1 MIVQKSSQN
10 VNSNAGVFL
19 AKQLLDRMGGFSRFD
34 GWQKAARSVP
44 CQRYSNSSLVK
55 AQVALMALGK
65 TTFSDIAAHQ
75 RDDLFADAICGDVP
89 SEPTF
94 RQRLGVIAAIPG
106 VRDVVDDLNLD
117 LLRRA
122 KDFGTVRTPG
132 GTYMP
137 LDMDVSV
144 LVNDDCRKER
154 VGFTYHKVNGY
165 APIFAT
171 LGTNGFQLANEL
183 RPGGQHS
190 QKDFIPFFQR
200 AVGMAS
206 LLTPERLLVRLD
218 SGHDSDDTVRA
229 GFELDDFLSAMSPSC
244 PGTPDG
250 LAFIVKRN
258 PRGESAG
265 RWLEQAKG
273 NSDGPS
279 EAYRN
284 DKRGADVSVW
294 RGVVSHVKTKSTQDR
309 PLFCVYE
316 VVETKADDM
325 LLPDVEVSLW
335 WTNLPDDADTVVRLY
350 HEHGTHEQ
358 FHSELK
364 TDLDVERLPSG
375 SFAVNELVL
384 ALSTLSFNILRII
397 GQTALEVRGETG
409 GVSRL
414 RLRTVLLNYIYVGA
428 ICGSHGGRRYLR
440 LGRNCH
446 VADVFMAIGARL
458 AA

>member
-19 AKQLLDRMGGFSRFD
+19 ARQLLDRMGGFSRFD

-44 CQRYSNSSLVK
+44 CQRYSNGSPVK
-55 AQVALMALGK
+55 AQVALMSPGK
-65 TTFSDIAAHQ
+65 TSFSDIAAHQ
-75 RDDLFADAICGDVP
+75 RDDLFADAICGEVP

-106 VRDVVDDLNLD
+106 VRDVVDDLDLD

-122 KDFGTVRTPG
+122 KDLGTVRTPG

-144 LVNDDCRKER
+144 LVNDACRKER
-154 VGFTYHKVNGY
+154 VGFTYRKVNGY

-190 QKDFIPFFQR
+190 QKDFIPFFRR

-206 LLTPERLLVRLD
+206 PPTPERPLVRLD
-218 SGHDSDDTVRA
+218 SGHGSDDTVRA
-229 GFELDDFLSAMSPSC
+229 GLELDDFLSAMSPSC

-250 LAFIVKRN
+250 PAFIVKRN

-265 RWLEQAKG
+265 RRPEQAKG

-279 EAYRN
+279 EACRN
-284 DKRGADVSVW
+284 ERKGADVSVW

-335 WTNLPDDADTVVRLY
+335 WTNLPDDADTVVRLC
-350 HEHGTHEQ
+350 HGHATHGQ
-358 FHSELK
+358 FHGELK
-364 TDLDVERLPSG
+364 TDLDVERLPG
-375 SFAVNELVL
+375 GPFAVNELVP
-384 ALSTLSFNILRII
+384 ALSTLSFNVLRII

-414 RLRTVLLNYIYVGA
+414 RLRTVLPNYIYVGA

-440 LGRNCH
+440 PGRDCH
-446 VADVFMAIGARL
+446 VADAFMAIGARL

>member
-1 MIVQKSSQN
+1 MIVQKSTQD
-10 VNSNAGVFL
+10 VNSNAGIFL

-44 CQRYSNSSLVK
+44 CQRYSNSQIVK
-55 AQVALMALGK
+55 AQVALMSLGK
-65 TTFSDIAAHQ
+65 TSFSDIAAHQ
-75 RDDLFADAICGDVP
+75 RDDLFADAIRGEVP

-94 RQRLGVIAAIPG
+94 RQRLGVVAAIPD
-106 VRDVVDDLNLD
+106 VRDVVDDLSIS
-117 LLRRA
+117 LLRRV
-122 KDFGTVRTPG
+122 KDFGTVRTSG
-132 GTYMP
+132 GTYVP

-144 LVNDDCRKER
+144 LVNDKCRKER
-154 VGFTYHKVNGY
+154 VGFTYHGADGY

-183 RPGGQHS
+183 RPGEQHS
-190 QKDFIPFFQR
+190 QKGFVPFFQR
-200 AVGMAS
+200 SVGMAS
-206 LLTPERLLVRLD
+206 LLTPHRLLVRLD
-218 SGHDSDDTVRA
+218 SGHDSDDTVRT
-229 GFELDDFLSAMSPSC
+229 GFELDDFLAAMSPSC
-244 PGTPDG
+244 PGAPDG

-258 PRGESAG
+258 PRGEGAG

-273 NSDGPS
+273 NSDRP
-279 EAYRN
+279 AKACRN
-284 DKRGADVSVW
+284 AAKGADVSVW
-294 RGVVSHVKTKSTQDR
+294 RGVVSHVKTKNTQDR

-316 VVETKADDM
+316 VVETKADDT

-335 WTNLPDDADTVVRLY
+335 WTNLPDDADTVIRLY
-350 HEHGTHEQ
+350 HEHATHEQ

-384 ALSTLSFNILRII
+384 ALATLSFNILRII
-397 GQTALEVRGETG
+397 GETALEVKGGSG

-428 ICGSHGGRRYLR
+428 ICGSHGGWRCLR

-446 VADVFMAIGARL
+446 VADVFMKIAARL

>member
-1 MIVQKSSQN
+1 MILQKSTQN

-75 RDDLFADAICGDVP
+75 RDDLFADAICGEVP

-106 VRDVVDDLNLD
+106 VRDVVDDLNLE

-154 VGFTYHKVNGY
+154 VGFTYHRVNGY

-218 SGHDSDDTVRA
+218 SGHDSDDTVRT

-284 DKRGADVSVW
+284 DKKAGLGTVPPRAA
-294 RGVVSHVKTKSTQDR
+294 
-309 PLFCVYE
+309 
-316 VVETKADDM
+316 VE
-325 LLPDVEVSLW
+325 
-335 WTNLPDDADTVVRLY
+335 Y
-350 HEHGTHEQ
+350 
-358 FHSELK
+358 
-364 TDLDVERLPSG
+364 
-375 SFAVNELVL
+375 
-384 ALSTLSFNILRII
+384 
-397 GQTALEVRGETG
+397 
-409 GVSRL
+409 SRL
-414 RLRTVLLNYIYVGA
+414 RFLRKAPVLSREARAYYATPSGANRHLCRGRGFFYATVLVWCLF
-428 ICGSHGGRRYLR
+428 RFW
-440 LGRNCH
+440 LGRVLQILVEYRVTVNL
-446 VADVFMAIGARL
+446 GT
-458 AA
+458 

>member
-1 MIVQKSSQN
+1 MILQKSTQN

-55 AQVALMALGK
+55 AQVALMSLGK
-65 TTFSDIAAHQ
+65 TSFSDIAAHQ
-75 RDDLFADAICGDVP
+75 RDDLFADAIRGDVP

-94 RQRLGVIAAIPG
+94 RQRLGVIAAIHG

-154 VGFTYHKVNGY
+154 VGFTYHRVNGY

-183 RPGGQHS
+183 RPGEQHS

-206 LLTPERLLVRLD
+206 LLTPEGCSSVL
-218 SGHDSDDTVRA
+218 
-229 GFELDDFLSAMSPSC
+229 
-244 PGTPDG
+244 TPDTTRTTRSG
-250 LAFIVKRN
+250 PASNSTTSF
-258 PRGESAG
+258 PRCPRPVRGRRTDLRSSSSAT
-265 RWLEQAKG
+265 RA
-273 NSDGPS
+273 
-279 EAYRN
+279 ARA
-284 DKRGADVSVW
+284 RGAGSN
-294 RGVVSHVKTKSTQDR
+294 RRRAIRTAPRR
-309 PLFCVYE
+309 P
-316 VVETKADDM
+316 T
-325 LLPDVEVSLW
+325 
-335 WTNLPDDADTVVRLY
+335 
-350 HEHGTHEQ
+350 GTRRR
-358 FHSELK
+358 
-364 TDLDVERLPSG
+364 ERTCRSG
-375 SFAVNELVL
+375 AAS
-384 ALSTLSFNILRII
+384 
-397 GQTALEVRGETG
+397 
-409 GVSRL
+409 SR
-414 RLRTVLLNYIYVGA
+414 T
-428 ICGSHGGRRYLR
+428 
-440 LGRNCH
+440 
-446 VADVFMAIGARL
+446 
-458 AA
+458 